1 MDISNNYTLNSVMS
15 RLNASGSGNSK
26 ASNIEGAL
34 KHLDKNA
41 SDEEL
46 MEACKSFEAYFVSQV
61 MSRVKDAIAPSSEEE
76 NQYMTLFKEK
86 LYEAYADDIAQNG
99 ELGLAQQLYDAMK
112 RDYGNNRIK

>member
-1 MDISNNYTLNSVMS
+1 MEINNDYTMNSVMS
-15 RLNASGSGNSK
+15 RLNASGSGNSR

-34 KHLDKNA
+34 KSLDKNA

-61 MSRVKDAIAPSSEEE
+61 MSRVKDAVAPSSEKE
-76 NQYMTLFKEK
+76 NQYMTLFKDK

-112 RDYGNNRIK
+112 RDYGNGRK